1 MSDLIRES
9 AIGQVIRYVT
19 RNKVLR
25 YPEEDPNFKIPW
37 EEAALQEKEK
47 AIETGADA
55 VTPPAANRDP
65 ELANISHTI
74 SLAMIPTAASSGRLQ
89 AVASRI
95 MSREQTVPYSA
106 ERFEVEREE
115 SEMRATSTII
125 QPQKTTDGV
134 TLVDWYTTGDPA
146 NPQNWSSMK
155 KAYVGFLVFIYTFAV
170 YAGSAIYTSSEP
182 GVMEKFGVGQ
192 SKASLGLSMYAI
204 FCLQICRY

>member
-9 AIGQVIRYVT
+9 AIGQVIRYAT
-19 RNKVLR
+19 RNKFLR

-47 AIETGADA
+47 AIEAQSDA
-55 VTPPAANRDP
+55 VTPPAAHHDP

-95 MSREQTVPYSA
+95 MSREQTVPYSTQ
-106 ERFEVEREE
+106 RFEVEREE

-134 TLVDWYTTGDPA
+134 TLVDWYTTDDPA

-155 KAYVGFLVFIYTFAV
+155 KAYVGFLIFIYTFAV

-192 SKASLGLSMYAI
+192 SKASLGLSMYA
-204 FCLQICRY
+204 FSFPRICRY